1 MINLYDIVAG
11 WNAGL
16 RAGKTGVVKRTAHGI
31 RVGAATIAA
40 NNAALVPNLAAFFD
54 GAQRGWLFA
63 TRRLLNGNA

>member
-40 NNAALVPNLAAFFD
+40 NNGALVPQLGSIF
-54 GAQRGWLFA
+54 
-63 TRRLLNGNA
+63 